1 MLIFSQVRSKMTI
14 LAHLAKLTDQPT
26 TLIGGTVF
34 SAHTKFLPNRYKNGN
49 FSPYSHIDQPKDQP
63 LIIVQ
68 SLYQYHLGEIARQGF
83 FAFSGH

>member
-1 MLIFSQVRSKMTI
+1 MAI

-63 LIIVQ
+63 LIIRKMT
-68 SLYQYHLGEIARQGF
+68 LNAHF
-83 FAFSGH
+83 